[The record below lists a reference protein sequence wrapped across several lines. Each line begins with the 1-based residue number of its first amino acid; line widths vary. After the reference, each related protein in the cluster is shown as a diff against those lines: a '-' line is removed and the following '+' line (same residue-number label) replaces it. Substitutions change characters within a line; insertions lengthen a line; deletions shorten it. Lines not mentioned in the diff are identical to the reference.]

1 MKPLTYS
8 TLLIFSLAALA
19 LTASPGPDMLLLASR
34 SAVQGRVAALATWAG
49 IVAGTY
55 CHALAAAFGLS
66 QLFLAVPV
74 AFDAVRY
81 AGAAYLL
88 YLAWKAFTSSAK
100 IENSSDVK
108 RKDHA
113 VGTMFGQGLLTNLL
127 NPKMVIFVL
136 ALFPQFIAPEAG
148 SVFAQILVLATI
160 LNVIGFF
167 INGAVILAASRV
179 SAVLSA
185 NKKIKNLSQ
194 YLLGTVFAGLA
205 ARLAFD
211 TQR

>member
-1 MKPLTYS
+1 MDYS

-34 SAVQGRVAALATWAG
+34 SATQGRVAGLATWAG
-49 IVAGTY
+49 IAVGTY

-74 AFDAVRY
+74 AYDLVRY

-88 YLAWKAFTSSAK
+88 YLAWKAFTSNTK
-100 IENSSDVK
+100 TEDQIDVN
-108 RKDHA
+108 RKDRSA
-113 VGTMFGQGLLTNLL
+113 LTMFKQGLLTNLL
-127 NPKMVIFVL
+127 NPKMAIFVL
-136 ALFPQFIAPEAG
+136 ALFPQFVSPEAG
-148 SVFAQILVLATI
+148 SVAVQIIVLATI
-160 LNVIGFF
+160 LNLIGFF
-167 INGAVILAASRV
+167 VNGAVILAASRA
-179 SAVLSA
+179 SAMLSG
-185 NKKIKNLSQ
+185 NIKIKNLSQ
-194 YLLGTVFAGLA
+194 YILGTVFAGLA

>member
-1 MKPLTYS
+1 
-8 TLLIFSLAALA
+8 
-19 LTASPGPDMLLLASR
+19 MLLLASR

-127 NPKMVIFVL
+127 NPKMAIFVL
-136 ALFPQFIAPEAG
+136 AFFPQFIAPEAG
-148 SVFAQILVLATI
+148 SVFVQILVLATI

-167 INGAVILAASRV
+167 INGAVILAASRA
-179 SAVLSA
+179 STVLSA

-194 YLLGTVFAGLA
+194 YLLGTVFSGLA